1 MENYEQ
7 LCFIIHASI
16 GFDVNADK
24 NYKLKHSSYLPLTTE
39 LKRLYEHY
47 KFEVVHIVVGA
58 SSLVTNTV
66 SKSLEKL
73 GVNDIKGTIRY
84 CQKKALL
91 SV

>member
-7 LCFIIHASI
+7 LCFIVHVSI
-16 GFDVNADK
+16 GFDVNVDK
-24 NYKLKHSSYLPLTTE
+24 NYKLKHSYLPLTAE
-39 LKRLYEHY
+39 LKGSYEHY
-47 KFEVVHIVVGA
+47 KFEVVRIVVGA
-58 SSLVTNTV
+58 TGLVTNTV
-66 SKSLEKL
+66 PKSLEKL